1 MSAPLRRIRR
11 AATGDF
17 LGPLETA
24 VMERL
29 WRRGPATVR
38 DVVDD
43 VGRSR
48 GLAYTTVM
56 TTLARLERKRLATR
70 ERVGRGYVYA
80 PAVDEASHTAEAMKD
95 LLSRRSDRAAVL
107 AQFVSRLS
115 PDEEETLQRL
125 LREIAD

>member
-1 MSAPLRRIRR
+1 MLEDEVLAVLWSKSAPMSP
-11 AATGDF
+11 AEVQAD
-17 LGPLETA
+17 LG
-24 VMERL
+24 
-29 WRRGPATVR
+29 G
-38 DVVDD
+38 
-43 VGRSR
+43 